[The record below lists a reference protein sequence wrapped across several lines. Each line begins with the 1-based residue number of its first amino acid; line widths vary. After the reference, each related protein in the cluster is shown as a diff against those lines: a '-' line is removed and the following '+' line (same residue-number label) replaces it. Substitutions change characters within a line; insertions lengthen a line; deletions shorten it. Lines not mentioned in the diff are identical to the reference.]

1 MIREDISLCTKEHDE
16 DFFIAHN
23 YTNASFFHDTIVIL
37 YDTELAHT
45 GHHIGITLTNDNY
58 HIVDDDIGV

>member
-1 MIREDISLCTKEHDE
+1 MHHFFYDI
-16 DFFIAHN
+16 
-23 YTNASFFHDTIVIL
+23 IVIL

-45 GHHIGITLTNDNY
+45 GHHMGITLTNDNY